1 MSFFQ
6 ICELGPTKGIFEQ
19 VNFCQL
25 IQKIPD
31 SIESNFFMVGHAVI
45 ERKKKYPYG

>member
-6 ICELGPTKGIFEQ
+6 ICDLGLTKGIFEE

-31 SIESNFFMVGHAVI
+31 SIESNFLMVGHAVI
-45 ERKKKYPYG
+45 ERKKASL